1 MFYNLIEVLN
11 PLNPK
16 NQMLEVMT
24 IRIHPKWKAFFIV
37 ALGIFMSTLDGSILS
52 IANPIIAENFNVSI
66 NSVQWVVTAY
76 MLVITSTL
84 ITFGRL
90 GDKIGVQLIFT
101 WGFLLFALGSL
112 FCSLADALLALIA
125 ARIFQGLGASMMM
138 ATGMGIISNT
148 FPPEEKGKA
157 LGLTGTIVGLGNMSG
172 PAIGGIILSH
182 FSWPAI
188 FLINVPIGIIAFLY
202 GLKVL
207 PTQPQDKTV
216 NRFDL
221 PGIFLFGLFT
231 VTLLLSLSG
240 SAPQS
245 YIWVICLISFIIF
258 IYWENK
264 APQSLLDFELFRI
277 MEFTCGNIM
286 ALAAYSAQMTV
297 LFLLPFY
304 LNNILL
310 LSSSVAGILMT
321 IMPISVAVTAPF
333 AGSLSDRIGSHKI
346 LVGAFS
352 LMVIA
357 YLTLSSLTV
366 DSSIFQLC
374 AGLFLLGVGM
384 GSFASPNNSNIL
396 GSIPRGKVGYGGGFG
411 ATVRNFA
418 FATGTAL
425 SSSILTLFLN
435 INQTQLPYKI
445 AYIHANNMVYRI
457 SAFITLFGLFMVFYT
472 KRQRTK
478 LKNSTF

>member
-1 MFYNLIEVLN
+1 
-11 PLNPK
+11 
-16 NQMLEVMT
+16 MLEVITMK
-24 IRIHPKWKAFFIV
+24 IQPKWKAFIIV

-52 IANPIIAENFNVSI
+52 IANPVIAESFEVSI

-76 MLVITSTL
+76 MLVITATL
-84 ITFGRL
+84 ILFGRL
-90 GDKIGVQLIFT
+90 GDKVGVQLIFT

-112 FCSLADALLALIA
+112 FCSLANTLFTLIL

-182 FSWPAI
+182 FSWPAV
-188 FLINVPIGIIAFLY
+188 FLINVPIGIIAFLF
-202 GLKVL
+202 GLKVM
-207 PTQPQDKTV
+207 PNQPLNSTV

-221 PGIFLFGLFT
+221 PGFFLFGLFT

-240 SAPQS
+240 SAPHR
-245 YIWVICLISFIIF
+245 YMWVISLISFIIF

-264 APQSLLDFELFRI
+264 APQSLLDIGLFQI
-277 MEFTCGNIM
+277 KEFTCGNIM

-304 LNNILL
+304 LNDILL
-310 LSSSVAGILMT
+310 LSSSAAGIIMT
-321 IMPISVAVTAPF
+321 LMPIFVAVTAPF
-333 AGSLSDRIGSHKI
+333 AGSLSDKIGSHKI

-352 LMVIA
+352 IMVVA
-357 YLTLSSLTV
+357 YLTLSSLTA

-374 AGLFLLGVGM
+374 AGLVLLGIGM
-384 GSFASPNNSNIL
+384 GGFASPNNSNIL
-396 GSIPRGKVGYGGGFG
+396 GSIPREKAGYGGGFG

-418 FATGTAL
+418 FAIGTAL
-425 SSSILTLFLN
+425 SSSLLTLFLN
-435 INQTQLPYKI
+435 INQAQLPYKT
-445 AYIHANNMVYRI
+445 AYIYANNMVYRI
-457 SAFITLFGLFMVFYT
+457 SALITLFGLFMEFYT
-472 KRQRTK
+472 QWQRNK
-478 LKNSTF
+478 LNNSTF